1 MNKIVN
7 IIIWFYVIVM
17 MELNKYDWILA
28 VELFF
33 VKFIKIN
40 VKVKLFDIKIVI
52 EIFE

>member
-17 MELNKYDWILA
+17 MELNKYDWILV